1 MEFITSQF
9 MSPVLPPA
17 FADVIYRYSSATPA
31 VP

>member
-1 MEFITSQF
+1 